1 MSMEAN
7 KTLVRQYLEEVVS
20 QGSMAAADQLVA
32 ADVIF
37 SSPYTPEPTRDLA
50 SFKQMIAGLH
60 AAFPDMR
67 LVEEEA
73 VAEGD
78 KVMSRW
84 VVRGTHTGEF
94 MGLAPT
100 GRQFAITGMSIY
112 RIAGGKIA
120 EGWVNDDSLGMLQQL
135 GIIPTPEQVAA

>member
-1 MSMEAN
+1 MSIEEN
-7 KTLVRQYLEEVVS
+7 KALVRQYLEEVVS

-32 ADVIF
+32 ADVVF

-50 SFKQMIAGLH
+50 GFKQMIAGLH

-67 LVEEEA
+67 LIEEDVA
-73 VAEGD
+73 AEGD
-78 KVMSRW
+78 KVASRW
-84 VVRGTHTGEF
+84 VARGTHKGEF
-94 MGLAPT
+94 MGLPPT

-135 GIIPTPEQVAA
+135 GVIPAPEPAAA